1 MRTYEAL
8 LSRPE
13 QVAYVKA
20 RQRDVERAGGKLHIY
35 APNKAGLTLIELTL
49 PASIGPQVF
58 FPGLPF
64 SLV

>member
-13 QVAYVKA
+13 QVANVKA
-20 RQRDVERAGGKLHIY
+20 RQRDVERVGGKIRIY
-35 APNKAGLTLIELTL
+35 APNKTGLTLIELTL
-49 PASIGPQVF
+49 PAGIGPEVF